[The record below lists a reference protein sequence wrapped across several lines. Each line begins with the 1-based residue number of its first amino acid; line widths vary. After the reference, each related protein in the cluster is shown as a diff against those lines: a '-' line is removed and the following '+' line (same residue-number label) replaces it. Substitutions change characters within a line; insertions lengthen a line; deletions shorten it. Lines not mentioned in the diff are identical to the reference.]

1 MLGIL
6 LMTQESSSDGSD
18 DSDDS
23 DEKQIK
29 HMKVMFLQET
39 FFENFFFETAIL
51 KMCSRRLSS
60 Q

>member
-1 MLGIL
+1 
-6 LMTQESSSDGSD
+6 MTQESSSDGSD